1 MTAFTPPGSS
11 PDIDVDQLLLML
23 RRKEKTW
30 VDWGM
35 ACQQLQKAGYSPQQI
50 FEESGIEPIQ
60 QNQIMVAGQVY
71 QNLKDEVSETVCQY
85 FGERRSDILY
95 EFRVLNQVERVDA
108 ATMAADKQLDVDEAR
123 AIAKAMKEFYRLV
136 PQPEGFAQ
144 TPGDAMAYR
153 CWYFA
158 RQKSDLQERS
168 RLIGQGLK
176 FAHSDSA
183 REKLQK
189 LLSDFTVVT
198 AKTAPRLPFFRLESE
213 EELPRLMPVIGHLP
227 LTLDDFKA
235 VPVVEEEEPF
245 GMVQFSGTCAW
256 VPVPGWQV
264 ILRAEDPV
272 ALLAQAQDLGPDLP
286 KPTEELLVII
296 DRDQR
301 QWNGDS
307 HFLVETD
314 GQLQVQ
320 WFDEAPEQKLYG
332 QVILVMRPK
341 RILDENFAK
350 DPWHTDE

>member
-1 MTAFTPPGSS
+1 MTTFTPPGSS

-30 VDWGM
+30 VDWGI

-60 QNQIMVAGQVY
+60 QNQIIVAGQVY
-71 QNLKDEVSETVCQY
+71 QNLKDKGSEAVCQY

-95 EFRVLNQVERVDA
+95 EFRVLNQTERVDA
-108 ATMAADKQLDVDEAR
+108 ATISAEKQLDTDEAR
-123 AIAKAMKEFYRLV
+123 AIAKAIKEFSRLSD
-136 PQPEGFAQ
+136 QPEGFSRA
-144 TPGDAMAYR
+144 PGDAMAYR

-158 RQKSDLQERS
+158 RQKDDLQERS

-176 FAHSDSA
+176 FAHSETA

-189 LLSDFTVVT
+189 LLSDFSVVK
-198 AKTAPRLPFFRLESE
+198 AKEAPRLPFFRLESE
-213 EELPRLMPVIGHLP
+213 EELPRLMPVMGHLP
-227 LTLDDFKA
+227 LTPDDLKA
-235 VPVVEEEEPF
+235 VPMVEEEEPF
-245 GMVQFSGTCAW
+245 GIVQYSGSCSW

-272 ALLAQAQDLGPDLP
+272 ALLAQVQDLGPDLP
-286 KPTEELLVII
+286 RPKEEVLVII

-301 QWNGDS
+301 QWNEDNY
-307 HFLVETD
+307 FLVEAD

-320 WFDEAPEQKLYG
+320 WFAEAPEQKLYG
-332 QVILVMRPK
+332 QVVLVMRPK
-341 RILDENFAK
+341 RILDENFTK

>member
-1 MTAFTPPGSS
+1 MTSFTPPGSS

-23 RRKEKTW
+23 RRKQKTW

-60 QNQIMVAGQVY
+60 QNQIVVAGQVY
-71 QNLKDEVSETVCQY
+71 QNLKDKGADAACQY

-95 EFRVLNQVERVDA
+95 EFRVLNQEGRAEA
-108 ATMAADKQLDVDEAR
+108 ATLAAEKQLDADEAR
-123 AIAKAMKEFYRLV
+123 AIAKAMKEYSRLSETPV
-136 PQPEGFAQ
+136 GFTD

-158 RQKSDLQERS
+158 RQKDDLQERS

-183 REKLQK
+183 REKLQM
-189 LLSDFTVVT
+189 LLSDFSVVK
-198 AKTAPRLPFFRLESE
+198 AKEAPRLPFFRLESE
-213 EELPRLMPVIGHLP
+213 EELPRLMPVVGHLP
-227 LTLDDFKA
+227 LTVDDLKA

-245 GMVQFSGTCAW
+245 GMVQFSGSCTW

-272 ALLAQAQDLGPDLP
+272 ALLAQVQDLGPDLP
-286 KPTEELLVII
+286 RPTEEVLVII

-301 QWNGDS
+301 QWHEDCY
-307 HFLVETD
+307 FLIEVD

-320 WFDEAPEQKLYG
+320 WFGEAPEQKLYG
-332 QVILVMRPK
+332 QVVLVMRPK
-341 RILDENFAK
+341 RILDENFTK

>member
-30 VDWGM
+30 MDWGM

-60 QNQIMVAGQVY
+60 QNQIIVAGQVY
-71 QNLKDEVSETVCQY
+71 QNLKDKAAESVCQY
-85 FGERRSDILY
+85 FGERRSDVLY
-95 EFRVLNQVERVDA
+95 EFRVLDQAERVDA
-108 ATMAADKQLDVDEAR
+108 ATMAAEKQLDADEAR
-123 AIAKAMKEFYRLV
+123 AIAKAMKEFSRLST
-136 PQPEGFAQ
+136 QPEGFSKA
-144 TPGDAMAYR
+144 PGDAMAYR
-153 CWYFA
+153 CWYYA
-158 RQKSDLQERS
+158 RQKDDLQERS

-176 FAHSDSA
+176 YAHSDSA
-183 REKLQK
+183 REQLQQ
-189 LLSDFTVVT
+189 LLSDFSVVK
-198 AKTAPRLPFFRLESE
+198 AKEAPRLPFFRLESE
-213 EELPRLMPVIGHLP
+213 EELPRLMPVMGHLP
-227 LTLDDFKA
+227 LTLEDLKA
-235 VPVVEEEEPF
+235 VPIVEEEEPF

-256 VPVPGWQV
+256 VPIPGWQV

-272 ALLAQAQDLGPDLP
+272 ALLAQVKDLGPDLP
-286 KPTEELLVII
+286 RPAEEVLVII

-301 QWNGDS
+301 EWNGDCY
-307 HFLVETD
+307 FLVETD

-320 WFDEAPEQKLYG
+320 WFVEAPEQKLYG

-341 RILDENFAK
+341 RILDANFAK